1 MGKNLVKSIN
11 KRRELTVNGTF
22 WKVYVL
28 KKRRKTVGN
37 TIHLIDDK
45 MFALDFSPQMKFNI
59 HEGSEALNLQLHM
72 MWMTDTGDL
81 RKAEPKE

>member
-1 MGKNLVKSIN
+1 M
-11 KRRELTVNGTF
+11 
-22 WKVYVL
+22 
-28 KKRRKTVGN
+28 GN